1 MPILRQQNP
10 NIQFQER
17 NNLDFPLHLHNVL
30 EVALIREGSA
40 TAICGSTRYA
50 LKPGDV
56 FISFPNQPHGY
67 EDSVSILSDVL
78 IVPLQPFLSP
88 WRSILTQKLPI
99 FPVLSRTQWENTS
112 IPALLELLR
121 RDRRTLSQPV
131 LQGYAMVIAGTLL
144 PLLPLTEQP
153 AEGRDMLRTL
163 LLYISE
169 HYREPITRKDIAEGV
184 GYNESYISHAFSE
197 NFSTTLMD
205 YVNSLR
211 LNDAKSLLKDTDL
224 PVSSICMQL
233 GFGSLRSF
241 NRLFVQQEGCSPTAY
256 RRRK

>member
-10 NIQFQER
+10 NIQLQER
-17 NNLDFPLHLHNVL
+17 YTLNFPLHLHNVL
-30 EVALIREGSA
+30 EMVFIRQGTA
-40 TAICGSTRYA
+40 TAVCGGSRYA

-56 FISFPNQPHGY
+56 FIAFPNQPHGY

-88 WRSILTQKLPI
+88 WRSILTQKLPV
-99 FPVLSRTQWENTS
+99 FPVLSREQWESTS
-112 IPALLELLR
+112 IPTLLELLR
-121 RDRRTLSQPV
+121 PDRKTLSQPV

-144 PLLPLTEQP
+144 PLLSLIEQP
-153 AEGRDMLRTL
+153 AEGRDMLRSL

-241 NRLFVQQEGCSPTAY
+241 NRLFAQQEGCSPTAY
-256 RRRK
+256 RKRI